1 MSDAPKDPF
10 LVPPSGAPQLDD
22 VAQAMTDLCITVA
35 WLRDPAKGCPWD
47 LKQTHAS
54 LKRFMIEEAYE
65 AAEAMNGVASSNL
78 CEELGDV
85 LLQVVLNAQVALDQK
100 SFNLV
105 DVIHSINSKMRR
117 RHPHVFASE
126 STSDTQISPLDLKR
140 SWETIK
146 AEEKR
151 EKGPATESAD
161 VFREARGKHPATLQ
175 AQAIGKIAARID
187 FDWST
192 PQEVF
197 EQVQSEMQELS
208 EELESPEHNLKFIAA
223 EIGDVYFS
231 LAQLCRHF
239 GLDPEV
245 TSLEAN
251 LKFLRRFAA
260 AQRLAEAAG
269 QDVSTVGRESLE
281 KLWVQAKKEE
291 KQQGI

>member
-1 MSDAPKDPF
+1 MSDAPKDSF
-10 LVPPSGAPQLDD
+10 LTPPRGAPNLDA
-22 VAQAMTDLCITVA
+22 VAKAMTDLCVTIA
-35 WLRDPAKGCPWD
+35 WLRDPEKGCPWD

-65 AAEAMNGVASSNL
+65 AAEVMHDVASSNL

-100 SFNLV
+100 HFNLA

-126 STSDTQISPLDLKR
+126 STSDSQISPLDLKR

-146 AEEKR
+146 AEEKLQ
-151 EKGPATESAD
+151 KGSATESAD
-161 VFREARGKHPATLQ
+161 VFREVRGKHPATLQ

-192 PQEVF
+192 PKEVF

-208 EELESPEHNLKFIAA
+208 EEFDRPEQNLKFMAA

-245 TSLEAN
+245 ISLEAN
-251 LKFLRRFAA
+251 LKFLHRFAA
-260 AQRLAEAAG
+260 AQKLAEAAG
-269 QDVSTVGRESLE
+269 QDVRTVGRESLE

-291 KQQGI
+291 RQQGK